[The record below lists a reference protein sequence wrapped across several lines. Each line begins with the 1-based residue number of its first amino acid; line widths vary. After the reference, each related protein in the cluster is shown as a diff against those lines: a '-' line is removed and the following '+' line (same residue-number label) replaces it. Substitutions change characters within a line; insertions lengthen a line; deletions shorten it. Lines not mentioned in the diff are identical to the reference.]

1 MISTLA
7 DLVAPLSET
16 AFLERLRTRAIAHQ
30 PISGRNR
37 FAGLPGWPALLEL
50 LRQGALGPA
59 DFRVRAR
66 DELVPEVF
74 YVAHGKA
81 RPDAVTSLLDK
92 GASVIFRHL
101 ERHFPALAA
110 LCRDI
115 AARTG
120 ESCFVDAI
128 VQTGPGGA
136 LGFHIDVEDMIVVQL
151 EGAKRWLIHDERIVH
166 PVDTPAVAPL
176 PGGAPLFDHVLQPGD
191 TLLVPSGFTH
201 QCDNVSEGSGPN
213 RSGANRSGANR
224 SGAGRSVHLSFC
236 LMPETGYHAVKALL
250 PALADDPLFR
260 APLTRTADPAARA
273 ALEAQLRRRLAEKLG
288 EAGWREPD
296 EDREKY

>member
-1 MISTLA
+1 MISSLA
-7 DLVAPLSET
+7 ELVAPLSEQ
-16 AFLERLRTRAIAHQ
+16 AFLERVRTRAITFQRAAAVD
-30 PISGRNR
+30 RV
-37 FAGLPGWPALLEL
+37 ATLPGWPALLGL
-50 LRQGALGPA
+50 LQAGSLGPG

-66 DELVPEVF
+66 DEKVPEVF
-74 YVAHGKA
+74 YFAHGKA

-101 ERHFPALAA
+101 ERHFPDLAA

-136 LGFHIDVEDMIVVQL
+136 LGFHIDVEDMVVIQL
-151 EGAKRWLIHDERIVH
+151 EGAKRWRIHDERIVH

-176 PGGAPLFDHVLQPGD
+176 AGGAPLFDDVLRPGD

-201 QCDNVSEGSGPN
+201 QCDNVSGP
-213 RSGANRSGANR
+213 SDLE
-224 SGAGRSVHLSFC
+224 RSVHLSFC
-236 LMPETGYHAVKALL
+236 LMPETGYQAVKALL
-250 PALADDPLFR
+250 PALARDPLFR
-260 APLTRTADPAARA
+260 APLTRADDPAARA
-273 ALEAQLRRRLAEKLG
+273 ALEARLRQRLAEKLG

>member
-1 MISTLA
+1 MIASLS
-7 DLVAPLSET
+7 DLVAPLGEA

-30 PISGRNR
+30 PGAAAGR
-37 FAGLPGWPALLEL
+37 FAGLASWPALLGL
-50 LRQGALGPA
+50 LQDGSLGPG

-74 YVAHGKA
+74 YVAHGRA
-81 RPDAVTSLLDK
+81 RPDAVTALLDK

-101 ERHFPALAA
+101 ERHLPALGT
-110 LCRDI
+110 LCADI
-115 AARTG
+115 ARRTG

-136 LGFHIDVEDMIVVQL
+136 LGFHVDVEDMIVVQL
-151 EGAKRWLIHDERIVH
+151 EGAKRWRIHDERIVH

-176 PGGAPLFDHVLQPGD
+176 PDRAPLFDRVLQPGD

-201 QCDNVSEGSGPN
+201 QCDNE
-213 RSGANRSGANR
+213 SGASGGS
-224 SGAGRSVHLSFC
+224 SGLVRSVHLSFC
-236 LMPETGYHAVKALL
+236 LMPETGYHAVRALL
-250 PALADDPLFR
+250 PRLADDPLFR
-260 APLTRTADPAARA
+260 APLTRAADPAARA
-273 ALEAQLRRRLAEKLG
+273 AQEAQLRQRLAEKLG

>member
-16 AFLERLRTRAIAHQ
+16 AFLERLRTRTIAHQ
-30 PISGRNR
+30 PVSGPHR
-37 FAGLPGWPALLEL
+37 FANLPGWPALLGL
-50 LRQGALGPA
+50 LQSGALGPA

-81 RPDAVTSLLDK
+81 RPDAVTALLDK

-101 ERHFPALAA
+101 ERHFPALEA
-110 LCRDI
+110 LCGDI
-115 AARTG
+115 ARRTG
-120 ESCFVDAI
+120 ESCFADAI

-136 LGFHIDVEDMIVVQL
+136 LGFHIDVEDMVVVQL
-151 EGAKRWLIHDERIVH
+151 ECAKRWRIHDERIVH

-201 QCDNVSEGSGPN
+201 HCDNVSGPSGLE
-213 RSGANRSGANR
+213 RT
-224 SGAGRSVHLSFC
+224 VHLSFC
-236 LMPETGYHAVKALL
+236 LMPETGYHAVRALL

>member
-1 MISTLA
+1 MISSLP
-7 DLVAPLSET
+7 DLVAPLNEM
-16 AFLERLRTRAIAHQ
+16 AFLERLRARAIAFQRAH
-30 PISGRNR
+30 GADRV
-37 FAGLPGWPALLEL
+37 ADLPGWPALLGL
-50 LRQGALGPA
+50 LQGGSLGPG

-66 DELVPEVF
+66 DEKVPEVF
-74 YVAHGKA
+74 YFAHGKA

-101 ERHFPALAA
+101 ERHFPALDA
-110 LCRDI
+110 LCGDI
-115 AARTG
+115 GRRTG

-151 EGAKRWLIHDERIVH
+151 EGAKRWRIHDERIVH
-166 PVDTPAVAPL
+166 PVDTPVVAPL
-176 PGGAPLFDHVLQPGD
+176 PGSAPLFDDVLRTGD

-201 QCDNVSEGSGPN
+201 QCDNVSEGSGP
-213 RSGANRSGANR
+213 NRSGANR

-273 ALEAQLRRRLAEKLG
+273 ALEATLRQRLAERLG

-296 EDREKY
+296 EEREKY

>member
-1 MISTLA
+1 M
-7 DLVAPLSET
+7 APLSEES
-16 AFLERLRTRAIAHQ
+16 FLERLRTRAIAHL
-30 PISGRNR
+30 PA
-37 FAGLPGWPALLEL
+37 AGTDRAADLPGWPALLGL
-50 LRQGALGPA
+50 LQGGSLGA
-59 DFRVRAR
+59 GDFRVRAR
-66 DELVPEVF
+66 DEKVPEVF
-74 YVAHGKA
+74 YFAHGKA
-81 RPDAVTSLLDK
+81 RPDAVTTLLDK

-115 AARTG
+115 ASRTG

-136 LGFHIDVEDMIVVQL
+136 LGFHIDVEDMVVIQL
-151 EGAKRWLIHDERIVH
+151 EGAKRWRIHDERIVH
-166 PVDTPAVAPL
+166 PVDTPVVAPL
-176 PGGAPLFDHVLQPGD
+176 PGGAPLFDDVLRPGD

-201 QCDNVSEGSGPN
+201 QCDNVSEGSG
-213 RSGANRSGANR
+213 GE
-224 SGAGRSVHLSFC
+224 RSVHLSFC

-273 ALEAQLRRRLAEKLG
+273 ALEATLRQRLAEKLG

-296 EDREKY
+296 EEREKY

>member
-1 MISTLA
+1 MNSLA
-7 DLVAPLSET
+7 DLVAPLSED
-16 AFLERLRTRAIAHQ
+16 AFLERVRTRAVALQ
-30 PISGRNR
+30 RATGQGAAGTDRV
-37 FAGLPGWPALLEL
+37 AGLPGWPALLGL
-50 LRQGALGPA
+50 LQGGSLRPG

-66 DELVPEVF
+66 DLEVPEVF
-74 YVAHGKA
+74 YFAHGRA
-81 RPDAVTSLLDK
+81 RPEAVTALLDK
-92 GASVIFRHL
+92 GASVIFRHI

-110 LCRDI
+110 LCGDI

-120 ESCFVDAI
+120 ESCIVDAI

-136 LGFHIDVEDMIVVQL
+136 LGFHIDVEDMVVVQL
-151 EGAKRWLIHDERIVH
+151 EGAKRWWIHDERIVH

-176 PGGAPLFDHVLQPGD
+176 PGGAPLFDDVLRPGD

-201 QCDNVSEGSGPN
+201 QCDNVSKESG
-213 RSGANRSGANR
+213 GE
-224 SGAGRSVHLSFC
+224 RSVHLSFC

-273 ALEAQLRRRLAEKLG
+273 ALVAKLRQRLAEKLG